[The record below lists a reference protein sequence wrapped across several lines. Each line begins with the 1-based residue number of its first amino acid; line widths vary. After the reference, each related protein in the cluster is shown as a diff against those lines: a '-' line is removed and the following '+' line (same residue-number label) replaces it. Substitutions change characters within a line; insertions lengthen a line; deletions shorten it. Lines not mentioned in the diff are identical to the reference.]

1 MRMAADDPLT
11 TVIQAFEEFEFG
23 QTDLEDYFNRWWHPD
38 AVIESADGV
47 PIAGRYEGLEGYRR
61 WFEDSYGP
69 YYDVRR
75 HVDSVKTEGSTV
87 VMLLTISGR
96 SREDGLELEVRIG
109 STYEVEDGRI
119 KRLNVYVGHERAL
132 LAGGTA

>member
-1 MRMAADDPLT
+1 MAADDPLT

-38 AVIESADGV
+38 AVIESADGF